1 MTLGV
6 SGAKRITKTSSFI
19 RGLRVRSNP
28 TKPFA
33 IQGNFDPLGLSSEP
47 NSTAISA
54 RYPEIPYVSRTGN
67 FFGLTGN
74 LIGPSG
80 NFRSNQAIRLRPL
93 VWNDLRCRDNFPA
106 SPDRAP

>member
-19 RGLRVRSNP
+19 RTASPIRV
-28 TKPFA
+28 A
-33 IQGNFDPLGLSSEP
+33 AGNFDPLGLSSEAYAP